1 MMDKYQAEMWAQLT
15 GPPDQ
20 FVDLFEWAKD
30 NRRLTQK
37 LNRLSLIWNTVDTDT
52 VNRKFKIAC
61 IRYAYRTAKTVQ
73 HSPSPLYWEKVMTAC
88 YNTINALQGIG
99 DVTRCIDGAR
109 RASDSAMYDKIYGG
123 INGPID
129 YAAQHS
135 ASNAASCAAFA
146 ASDDI
151 TNAAYEAVN
160 AAIHAGQAT
169 YDTGQ
174 EDIIDIF
181 VNIAM
186 SEYENK
192 RLTSDS
198 HNAIVNL

>member
-20 FVDLFEWAKD
+20 FVDLFEWANH

-37 LNRLSLIWNTVDTDT
+37 LNRLSFIWNTVDTDT

-61 IRYAYRTAKTVQ
+61 IRYAFRAAKTVQ
-73 HSPSPLYWEKVMTAC
+73 YSPSPLYWAKVMTAC
-88 YNTINALQGIG
+88 YDTINALQGIG
-99 DVTRCIDGAR
+99 DVTSCIDGAR
-109 RASDSAMYDKIYGG
+109 GASRNAMYNKMYLAG
-123 INGPID
+123 IIRSED
-129 YAAQHS
+129 QSALRS
-135 ASNAASCAAFA
+135 ASYAASCAAFA

-151 TNAAYEAVN
+151 INAAYEAVN
-160 AAIHAGQAT
+160 AAIQVGQAT
-169 YDTGQ
+169 YVTGQ

-186 SEYENK
+186 SEHETGQ
-192 RLTSDS
+192 RS
-198 HNAIVNL
+198 

>member
-1 MMDKYQAEMWAQLT
+1 MDKYQAEMWAQLT

-20 FVDLFEWAKD
+20 FVDLFEWANH

-37 LNRLSLIWNTVDTDT
+37 LNRLSFIWNTVDTDT

-61 IRYAYRTAKTVQ
+61 IRYAFRAAKTVQ
-73 HSPSPLYWEKVMTAC
+73 YSPSPLYWAKVMTAC
-88 YNTINALQGIG
+88 YDTINALQGIG
-99 DVTRCIDGAR
+99 DVTRCIDSAHE
-109 RASDSAMYDKIYGG
+109 ASKNAMYNKMYLAG
-123 INGPID
+123 IIRTED
-129 YAAQHS
+129 QSAQHA
-135 ASNAASCAAFA
+135 ASYAASCASFS
-146 ASDDI
+146 ASNDI
-151 TNAAYEAVN
+151 VNAAYAAVN
-160 AAIHAGQAT
+160 AAIQAGQAT

-192 RLTSDS
+192 R
-198 HNAIVNL
+198 